1 MLSLLRIDYIYLL
14 TYVFTGIFLQH
25 TFNNFSLSILLHLIE
40 FAVPANILPI
50 QQSKIL
56 ISRVIN
62 FFMKINNIFRLSFLN
77 DCSLCSVKD
86 LFGLLC

>member
-14 TYVFTGIFLQH
+14 TYLLVS
-25 TFNNFSLSILLHLIE
+25 FNNFSLSSLFDLIE

-77 DCSLCSVKD
+77 DCSLYSVKD